1 MVPKGFLRY
10 RILKMLNNKP
20 MSGSEIMNDLEAETS
35 GYWKPSPGSIYPML
49 AWLQDKAYIK
59 EAEQQ
64 EAGMRRYTLTE
75 QGKRI
80 LEDETKSQEEIN
92 KRLHQFGPLHHFG
105 PASFVFEK
113 EDGLHMRSAARDFGK
128 SVRSLFHELRRE
140 HSKEAVLEAK
150 TSLEQVTK
158 QIQEI
163 REKLQNYQP

>member
-10 RILKMLNNKP
+10 RLLKMLGEKP
-20 MSGSEIMNDLEAETS
+20 MSGSEIMSDLEAETS

-49 AWLQDKAYIK
+49 AWLQDKGYIK
-59 EAEQQ
+59 EAEQK

-80 LEDETKSQEEIN
+80 LEDETKSQEELN
-92 KRLHQFGPLHHFG
+92 KRLHHFG
-105 PASFVFEK
+105 PAWLAFGK
-113 EDGLHMRSAARDFGK
+113 GDNAQMRQTARDFGK
-128 SVRSLFHELRRE
+128 SARTLFHEFRRE

-163 REKLQNYQP
+163 AQKLRNR